1 MKSVKDYKQK
11 WFDFTDYEPHLG
23 QKSLHFPPKNT
34 RFTVACCGR
43 RWGKSFSAAKE
54 VEVVVTQKNKHVWIV
69 APTYGTSERIF
80 KMVWDEL
87 IIKQNMPTRRKSL
100 NDQFIEFEWGSSVQ
114 GKSSE
119 HPTQLIGMGLDL
131 LVIDEAAKINLKTIW
146 QMYLRPTLSDRK
158 GKAIF
163 ISTPQGFN
171 SFHELYKLAE
181 TEKAWY
187 SFNSPSYQNLYA
199 FPKGKRD
206 SDLKE
211 AKRTLS
217 KEIYEQEY
225 LAAFT
230 SLSGRVYSDFS
241 RESNV
246 RSRLYNSLYPVY
258 VGIDFGFRLPG
269 VVFFQCFKEEINNSW
284 SINVIDEIVHQPNL
298 KITELADRIKSK
310 NYRITQVFGD
320 PAGYQVQ
327 SSVGVGEADLFY
339 KSTGYRVWSLR
350 DKASRSINS
359 GISHVRSFI
368 KSANGE
374 RRLFI
379 DSRCRGI
386 IEDLETYRYPE
397 HKEGQQL
404 RDVPL
409 KDGYSEHGADALRY
423 GIVNRFP
430 IRNYKFRTEK
440 R

>member
-1 MKSVKDYKQK
+1 
-11 WFDFTDYEPHLG
+11 
-23 QKSLHFPPKNT
+23 
-34 RFTVACCGR
+34 
-43 RWGKSFSAAKE
+43 
-54 VEVVVTQKNKHVWIV
+54 
-69 APTYGTSERIF
+69 
-80 KMVWDEL
+80 
-87 IIKQNMPTRRKSL
+87 
-100 NDQFIEFEWGSSVQ
+100 
-114 GKSSE
+114 
-119 HPTQLIGMGLDL
+119 
-131 LVIDEAAKINLKTIW
+131 
-146 QMYLRPTLSDRK
+146 MYLRPTLSDRK

-217 KEIYEQEY
+217 KEIYQQEY

-298 KITELADRIKSK
+298 KITELADMIKSK